1 MYYCIVNPKARSGKG
16 KEIWDKLEYKFLEKG
31 LDYEVHLT
39 KGPAHATRIA
49 ARLTTDPS
57 YAGELPIRIVVLGG
71 DGTLNEVINGI
82 SDFDRVLLGYVPI
95 GSANDFARDLS
106 YPGRVENLIDTII
119 KGQEVRC
126 LDLGRLTF
134 NTADGHLPVRDGG
147 EEIRTR
153 LFDVS
158 SGIGFDA
165 AVCEEAIFSGT
176 KSFFNKIGLGKL
188 TYGTIALRQ
197 LLKAE
202 KVPCDMEFDNG
213 DRIHLDRFIFIA
225 AMIHHYE
232 GGGFNFAPNA
242 DLTDGRFDLVYAG
255 NMPAARM
262 LFALPF
268 SFFGN
273 YYWIKG
279 IGHNTVSKVTIRTGK
294 PMWVHTDGEV
304 SVRSDN
310 ITLEC
315 LKQRL
320 RLMN

>member
-16 KEIWDKLEYKFLEKG
+16 KEIWDKLEFRFLEKG

-39 KGPAHATRIA
+39 KGPAHATWIA
-49 ARLTTDPS
+49 AKLSTDP
-57 YAGELPIRIVVLGG
+57 AFAKELPVKIVVLGG

-82 SDFDRVLLGYVPI
+82 SDFDRVLIGYIPI

-106 YPGRVENLIDTII
+106 YPQKVESLIDTIVR
-119 KGQEVRC
+119 GQEVRR

-134 NTADGHLPVRDGG
+134 NSADGQLPVSGDGT
-147 EEIRTR
+147 EKRTR

-158 SGIGFDA
+158 AGIGFDA
-165 AVCEEAIFSGT
+165 AVCEEALASGT
-176 KSFFNKIGLGKL
+176 KSFLNRIGLGKL
-188 TYGTIALRQ
+188 TYGSIAIRQ
-197 LLKAE
+197 LLNAE
-202 KVPCDMEFDNG
+202 KVPCDIEFDNG
-213 DRIHLDRFIFIA
+213 ETIHLGRFIFIA
-225 AMIHHYE
+225 SMVHHYE
-232 GGGFNFAPNA
+232 GGGFNFAPKA

-255 NMPAARM
+255 DMPSLRVLM
-262 LFALPF
+262 ALPF

-273 YYWIKG
+273 YFWIKG
-279 IGHNTVSKVTIRTGK
+279 VGHHVVRKVTIKTER

-304 SVRSDN
+304 SVKSDN

-315 LKQRL
+315 LQQRL

>member
-1 MYYCIVNPKARSGKG
+1 MYYCIVNPKARSGRG

-49 ARLTTDPS
+49 AKLTTDPS
-57 YAGELPIRIVVLGG
+57 FAKELPIKIVVLGG

-82 SDFDRVLLGYVPI
+82 SDFDKVLLGYVPI

-106 YPGRVENLIDTII
+106 YPKKIESLIDTIV

-134 NTADGHLPVRDGG
+134 NSAEGELPPGDNGKAKN
-147 EEIRTR
+147 TR

-165 AVCEEAIFSGT
+165 AVCEEAVSSGT
-176 KSFFNKIGLGKL
+176 KSFLNKIGLGKL
-188 TYGTIALRQ
+188 SYGVIALRQ
-197 LLKAE
+197 LLGAE
-202 KVPCDMEFDNG
+202 KVPCDIELDG
-213 DRIHLDRFIFIA
+213 GEKIHLERFIFIA

-232 GGGFNFAPNA
+232 GGGFNFAPEA

-255 NMPAARM
+255 NMPPVRM
-262 LFALPF
+262 MIALPF

-279 IGHNTVSKVTIRTGK
+279 IGHKKVSKVTIRTVK

-304 SVRSDN
+304 SVKSDN

-315 LKQRL
+315 LKQSL